1 MSVGLGC
8 EVEFGDAAR
17 NTEMVVRYAKRTRSV
32 APRETAIDVALE
44 RRQWTR
50 RVIVRRGGDASG
62 REPWSRPLVQRAVGG
77 AERG

>member
-32 APRETAIDVALE
+32 APRETTIDVALE
-44 RRQWTR
+44 RREQSR
-50 RVIVRRGGDASG
+50 LSRLSGGSG
-62 REPWSRPLVQRAVGG
+62 RDV
-77 AERG
+77 

>member
-32 APRETAIDVALE
+32 ARDCIDVALE